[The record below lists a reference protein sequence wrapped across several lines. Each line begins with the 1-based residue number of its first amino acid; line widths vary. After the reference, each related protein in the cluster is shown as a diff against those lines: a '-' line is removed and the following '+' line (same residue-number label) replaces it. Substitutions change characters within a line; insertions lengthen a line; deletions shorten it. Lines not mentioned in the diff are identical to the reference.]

1 MSSPV
6 LSTSSSAGSS
16 VGAVVP
22 AVELRDAHLAYGQR
36 TLWSGLDLEVE
47 AGQFITVLGP
57 NGAGKSSLVK
67 VILGLVPL
75 VRGQALVQGQP
86 VQRGNPG
93 IGYIPQQRGF
103 RGDVPL
109 RGRDFVRLGVDG
121 SAWGV
126 APRRAGR
133 RKVEELIARVGAE
146 ALADVP
152 LGRMSGGE
160 QQQLRVAQALGAD
173 PSVLLCDE
181 PLLSLDLRHQQRVV
195 DLLHRQCREHGA
207 AVLFVTHEINPVLPV
222 TDRVLYLNDGRF
234 RIGPPEQVM
243 TSEVLSQLYRAPVE
257 VLRRGE
263 KIIVLGADAADAHH
277 NEPAMTA

>member
-1 MSSPV
+1 M
-6 LSTSSSAGSS
+6 LSTSPSARP
-16 VGAVVP
+16 VVP
-22 AVELRDAHLAYGQR
+22 AVELRGAHLAYGDR
-36 TLWSGLDLEVE
+36 TIWSGLDLAVE

-75 VRGQALVQGQP
+75 TRGHVLVHGRPVR
-86 VQRGNPG
+86 RGTLR
-93 IGYIPQQRGF
+93 IGYIPQHRGL

-121 SAWGV
+121 STWG
-126 APRRAGR
+126 PLLRRAGR
-133 RKVEELIARVGAE
+133 RRVDELIAHVGAE

-181 PLLSLDLRHQQRVV
+181 PLLSLDLRHQRRVV
-195 DLLHRQCREHGA
+195 DLLKRRCRDHGT

-243 TSEVLSQLYRAPVE
+243 TSAVLSQLYQAPVE
-257 VLRRGE
+257 VIRRAG
-263 KIIVLGADAADAHH
+263 KIIVLGAEAADAHH
-277 NEPAMTA
+277 HEPAMTA